1 MLRLAIGRIR
11 PIGFVKFPSS
21 GRYYISSGHSLP
33 VYKDRMAESPKAGQ
47 VHVLSPSEL
56 ELPLGK
62 KPRLGAKGGSQKEGK
77 RAKKRRQKKTDLP
90 ELCSSE
96 DVLWR
101 DVIAV
106 LGQDTVDK
114 VLEDGKEF
122 DSPFVFHQEVE
133 VEVSNICSNGEA
145 IARSPNEERPWTV
158 ILPFALP
165 GEKVKV
171 RIYRNARLHSFADL
185 VEVITPNPKLRDDS
199 RVRCQYFGTSAQMLS
214 YETQLDLKRDVVV
227 KAYKNFSVD
236 VAESN
241 VPPILSTIRSPLQYE
256 YRTKLTPH
264 FEAPP
269 KSAKKNQATLEGKP
283 DWLKIG
289 FNRAGTSKTMDI
301 EECPIAT
308 SVINKA
314 YRPARENII
323 KNIYTYKRGVSLLYR
338 DSLPLPSAAPPGEA
352 VDPVEALSESLEA
365 HVCVTDQRAT
375 AREKV
380 GDFIFEYKAGSF
392 FQNNNSV
399 LVPLTTYVH
408 DAIFPTTTST
418 TTDSGASPPTHL
430 VDAYCGAGLFAIT
443 LSPHFQT
450 VAGIELSEDSIN
462 AAKTNAELNK
472 IPEEKISFRAGDA
485 ADIFATVGDFP
496 PDRTTL
502 IIDPPRKGCD
512 DNFIQQLLAFRCKT
526 VVYVSC
532 NVHTQARDVGKI
544 LKAAE
549 DKQGRKYVLESA
561 RGFDLFPQT
570 AHVESV
576 AMHFSNLYLHALF
589 TLLIFSSRATMVS
602 YDWGYDVSETSLD
615 NVACS
620 DGPNGLETRG
630 YKTFGSIPGF
640 PFIGGS
646 STIAGWNSAKCG
658 ACYKLTYTHAAGQKT
673 NIYVTAI
680 DHTDDGINIS
690 PSAMK
695 ILLGPHATDIGTAKV
710 DVEEVDN
717 SFCGFN

>member
-1 MLRLAIGRIR
+1 
-11 PIGFVKFPSS
+11 
-21 GRYYISSGHSLP
+21 
-33 VYKDRMAESPKAGQ
+33 MAESPQAGQ
-47 VHVLSPSEL
+47 IHRLSPSEL
-56 ELPLGK
+56 DLPLGK
-62 KPRLGAKGGSQKEGK
+62 RPRLPGKGGSQKATK
-77 RAKKRRQKKTDLP
+77 RSKKRQQKRTDLP

-106 LGQDTVDK
+106 LGKDVVDK
-114 VLEDGKEF
+114 ALEDGKEF
-122 DSPFVFHQEVE
+122 DSPFDFHQEVE
-133 VEVSNICSNGEA
+133 VEVSTIGSNGEA
-145 IARSPNEERPWTV
+145 IGRLRNEERPWTV

-165 GEKVKV
+165 GEKVKA

-185 VEVITPNPKLRDDS
+185 IEVITPNTKLRDSS
-199 RVRCQYFGTSAQMLS
+199 RIKCQYFGTCGGCQYQMLS

-227 KAYKNFSVD
+227 KAYKNFSDLV
-236 VAESN
+236 ESS
-241 VPPILSTIRSPLQYE
+241 VPPIESTIGSPLQYA

-269 KSAKKNQATLEGKP
+269 KSAKKNQAPSEGKP
-283 DWLKIG
+283 EWLKIG

-308 SVINKA
+308 SVINEA
-314 YRPARENII
+314 YRPARENIA

-338 DSLPLPSAAPPGEA
+338 DSLPIPSAPSGGENT
-352 VDPVEALSESLEA
+352 DPVDDLSACLET

-408 DAIFPTTTST
+408 DAIFPSKST
-418 TTDSGASPPTHL
+418 EAITIDSDAPQPTHL

-450 VAGIELSEDSIN
+450 VAGIELSKDSIK

-472 IPEEKISFRAGDA
+472 IPSEKISFRAGDA
-485 ADIFATVGDFP
+485 ADIFATVGEFP
-496 PDRTTL
+496 PDKTVL
-502 IIDPPRKGCD
+502 IIDPPRTGCD
-512 DNFIQQLLAFRCKT
+512 DNFIQQLLKFRCKT

-544 LKAAE
+544 LKATE
-549 DKQGRKYVLESA
+549 DEEQGRKYVLESV

-576 AMHFSNLYLHALF
+576 AVLRL
-589 TLLIFSSRATMVS
+589 V
-602 YDWGYDVSETSLD
+602 
-615 NVACS
+615 
-620 DGPNGLETRG
+620 
-630 YKTFGSIPGF
+630 
-640 PFIGGS
+640 
-646 STIAGWNSAKCG
+646 
-658 ACYKLTYTHAAGQKT
+658 
-673 NIYVTAI
+673 
-680 DHTDDGINIS
+680 
-690 PSAMK
+690 
-695 ILLGPHATDIGTAKV
+695 
-710 DVEEVDN
+710 
-717 SFCGFN
+717 